1 MHILIKLCVFPRHF
15 LKDQYECKV
24 LTYTLKK
31 QMHENVSARTD
42 RISTQNLIFC
52 LTKSAP
58 LSTGIR
64 LIFFRNLAKMSLKVP
79 TIQKTVLFNF
89 GSSDFSSRNF

>member
-1 MHILIKLCVFPRHF
+1 MHILPRDF

-31 QMHENVSARTD
+31 QMHENVSARTE

-52 LTKSAP
+52 LTKSTP
-58 LSTGIR
+58 LSTGIPIG
-64 LIFFRNLAKMSLKVP
+64 IFSEIL
-79 TIQKTVLFNF
+79 QKCH
-89 GSSDFSSRNF
+89 

>member
-1 MHILIKLCVFPRHF
+1 MPWGEINSEGVF
-15 LKDQYECKV
+15 
-24 LTYTLKK
+24 TYAYSYK
-31 QMHENVSARTD
+31 NVSARTE

-64 LIFFRNLAKMSLKVP
+64 LKFFRNFAKMSLKVP
-79 TIQKTVLFNF
+79 TRQFE
-89 GSSDFSSRNF
+89 R